1 MGLLSGMM
9 GHASEV
15 SIEKIS
21 REFQPIL
28 LETEKIEKAFKLI
41 RDMLVFTNKRLI
53 VVNKQGLTGSK
64 IDYQSI
70 PYSSIKMFS
79 KESAGIADLDAEL
92 KIWLTGEIEPTI
104 KQDFGRG
111 NNINDAYQVLSKH
124 VLK

>member
-15 SIEKIS
+15 SIDKLAK
-21 REFQPIL
+21 EFQPIL
-28 LETEKIEKAFKLI
+28 IDDERIERAYKLI

-53 VVNKQGLTGSK
+53 LVNKQGLTGSK

-70 PYSSIKMFS
+70 PYGSIKMFS

-92 KIWLTGEIEPTI
+92 KIWLTGETEPTI
-104 KQDFGRG
+104 KQDFRKGD
-111 NNINDAYQVLSKH
+111 NINEAYRVLSRY

>member
-15 SIEKIS
+15 SIEKLS
-21 REFQPIL
+21 AEFRPIL
-28 LETEKIEKAFKLI
+28 LDDERIERAYRLI

-53 VVNKQGLTGSK
+53 LVNKQGLTGSK
-64 IDYQSI
+64 VDYQSI

-79 KESAGIADLDAEL
+79 KETAGMMDFDAEL
-92 KIWLTGEIEPTI
+92 KIWLTGESAPTI
-104 KQDFGRG
+104 KQDFRKGD
-111 NNINDAYQVLSKH
+111 NINEAYKVLSKY

>member
-28 LETEKIEKAFKLI
+28 IEDERIEKAYKLI

-53 VVNKQGLTGSK
+53 LVNKQGITGSK
-64 IDYQSI
+64 IDYRSI
-70 PYSSIKMFS
+70 PYGSIKMFS

-92 KIWLTGEIEPTI
+92 KIWLTGETEPTI
-104 KQDFGRG
+104 KQDFRKGE
-111 NNINDAYQVLSKH
+111 NINEAYRVLSRY
-124 VLK
+124 VLN

>member
-15 SIEKIS
+15 SIEKLAK
-21 REFQPIL
+21 EFQPIL
-28 LETEKIEKAFKLI
+28 IDDERIERAYKLI

-53 VVNKQGLTGSK
+53 LVNKQGLTGSK
-64 IDYQSI
+64 TDYQSI
-70 PYSSIKMFS
+70 PYGSIKMFS

-92 KIWLTGEIEPTI
+92 KIWLTGEDQPTI
-104 KQDFGRG
+104 KQDFRKGD
-111 NNINDAYQVLSKH
+111 NINEAYRVLSRY

>member
-1 MGLLSGMM
+1 MGLLSGLM

-15 SIEKIS
+15 SIEKLS
-21 REFQPIL
+21 AEFQPIL
-28 LETEKIEKAFKLI
+28 LDNEQIEKAYKLI

-64 IDYQSI
+64 VDYQSI

-79 KESAGIADLDAEL
+79 KETAGMMDFDAEL
-92 KIWLTGEIEPTI
+92 KIWLSGESTPTI
-104 KQDFGRG
+104 QQDFRKGD
-111 NNINDAYQVLSKH
+111 NINEAYKVLSKY

>member
-15 SIEKIS
+15 SIEKVR
-21 REFQPIL
+21 REFEPIL
-28 LETEKIEKAFKLI
+28 LENEQIEKAFKLI

-53 VVNKQGLTGSK
+53 LVNKQGLTGSK

-92 KIWLTGEIEPTI
+92 KIWLTGESEPTI
-104 KQDFGRG
+104 KQDFRKG
-111 NNINDAYQVLSKH
+111 NNINEAYRVLSKY
-124 VLK
+124 VLQ

>member
-1 MGLLSGMM
+1 MGFLSGMM

-15 SIEKIS
+15 SIEKIT

-28 LETEKIEKAFKLI
+28 IDDERIERAYKLI

-53 VVNKQGLTGSK
+53 LVNKQGLTGSK

-70 PYSSIKMFS
+70 PYGSIKMFS
-79 KESAGIADLDAEL
+79 KESAGIGDLDAEL
-92 KIWLTGEIEPTI
+92 KIWLTGEVEPTI
-104 KQDFGRG
+104 KQDFRKGD
-111 NNINDAYQVLSKH
+111 NINEAYRVLSKY

>member
-15 SIEKIS
+15 SIEKLAK
-21 REFQPIL
+21 EFQPIL
-28 LETEKIEKAFKLI
+28 MDTEQIERAYKLI

-53 VVNKQGLTGSK
+53 LVNKQGLTGSK
-64 IDYQSI
+64 TDYQSI

-79 KESAGIADLDAEL
+79 KESAGIGDLDAEL
-92 KIWLTGEIEPTI
+92 KIWLTGESEPTI
-104 KQDFGRG
+104 KQDFRKGD
-111 NNINDAYQVLSKH
+111 NINEAYRVLSRH

>member
-15 SIEKIS
+15 SIEKIT

-28 LETEKIEKAFKLI
+28 LENENIERAFRLI

-53 VVNKQGLTGSK
+53 LVNKQGLTGSK
-64 IDYQSI
+64 TDYQSI

-92 KIWLTGEIEPTI
+92 KIWLTGETEPTI
-104 KQDFGRG
+104 KQDFKKGD
-111 NNINDAYQVLSKH
+111 NINEAYRVLSKY
-124 VLK
+124 VLQ